1 MSPMIRAEVRMA
13 KATGLRFSESLSG
26 YLAEGEECQSA
37 YETGRMAGN
46 SARFWVTVRIPDLK
60 SFIADPEHIAPMT
73 GRVRLSG
80 LGNSM
85 ATEGARV
92 HLFCRRNGEK
102 RLLYYLPFRWEGK
115 RYLLRGEK
123 RLQNPKGLATWRQ
136 MTTLYAELVRLED
149 EGGPVVGRGV
159 LRIGPRQVMLQ
170 ALSFRPE
177 GTSNPI
183 RFLADCF
190 RFLHLSSREMRG

>member
-1 MSPMIRAEVRMA
+1 MA

-26 YLAEGEECQSA
+26 YLAEGGDCWSA

-46 SARFWVTVRIPDLK
+46 TVRFWVTVRVADLK
-60 SFIADPEHIAPMT
+60 SFIADPEHAAPMT

-80 LGNSM
+80 LGDSM
-85 ATEGARV
+85 ATEGAHV
-92 HLFCRRNGEK
+92 HLFCRRDGEK
-102 RLLYYLPFRWEGK
+102 RLLYCLPFRWEGR
-115 RYLLRGEK
+115 RYLLQGEK

-149 EGGPVVGRGV
+149 EASSVVGRGV
-159 LRIGPRQVMLQ
+159 LRISPRQVMLQ
-170 ALSFRPE
+170 VLSFRPE

-183 RFLADCF
+183 RFLADCV
-190 RFLHLSSREMRG
+190 RFLHFSSREMRG